1 MDITLDTAK
10 AIYRRAIDSTASDRE
25 GVAWWSTVA
34 AELVDVICAESVAAA
49 AAVIAWWHHDWSEVG
64 DTPKAAAGRIRR
76 AARELTVRTAP
87 AKAVDD
93 VKHLFGAGPKC
104 PTPG

>member
-1 MDITLDTAK
+1 MQFNTPKPIGAVADITLDTAK

-34 AELVDVICAESVAAA
+34 AELVDVICAESVGAA
-49 AAVIAWWHHDWSEVG
+49 AAVIEWWHHDWSEVS

-76 AARELTVRTAP
+76 AAREHRVGAMQKPLTT
-87 AKAVDD
+87 
-93 VKHLFGAGPKC
+93 
-104 PTPG
+104 